1 MLRNWL
7 NAIFNKE
14 KESFISE
21 MMDET
26 EKKELERIKAKYQ
39 NNLGT
44 DYSSSHDYQ
53 SIAHAFTKSQV
64 HGNF

>member
-53 SIAHAFTKSQV
+53 SIAHVFTKYQV